1 MSDATLDPEFLA
13 WARPQLRGRLFGP
26 ARMTMVLLLLKNLW
40 EKDPAIRDN
49 YRAMKAHPTCSN
61 PMHLASAAVAAWGE
75 YAPFRIAHPELT
87 EEDVMR
93 VITKDPNDRQLFPHR
108 YRECLGFPNLTT
120 FGIGVKAVRP

>member
-1 MSDATLDPEFLA
+1 T
-13 WARPQLRGRLFGP
+13 
-26 ARMTMVLLLLKNLW
+26 RMVMILLLLKNLW

-49 YRAMKAHPTCSN
+49 YRAMKSRLAWDN

-93 VITKDPNDRQLFPHR
+93 MINEDPYDRRLFPHR
-108 YRECLGFPNLTT
+108 YRECLGMPRLTE
-120 FGIGVKAVRP
+120 FGNAVKGRP